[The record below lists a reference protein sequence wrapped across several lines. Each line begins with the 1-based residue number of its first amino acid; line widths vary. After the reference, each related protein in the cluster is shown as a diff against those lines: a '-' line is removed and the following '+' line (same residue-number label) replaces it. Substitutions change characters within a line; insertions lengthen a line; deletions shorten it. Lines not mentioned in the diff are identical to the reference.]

1 MARKTTRRT
10 GSKSRTNSRT
20 KSRRTARKTSRAS
33 DLTSL
38 AYKMGQVQRGLQN
51 PDSKISSA
59 YDRGKTKPARR
70 KKQSLF

>member
-1 MARKTTRRT
+1 MARKSSRRT
-10 GSKSRTNSRT
+10 GAKARTNRSGKSRTI
-20 KSRRTARKTSRAS
+20 RKTSTS
-33 DLTSL
+33 SELTSL

-59 YDRGKTKPARR
+59 YDRGATKPEKR

>member
-1 MARKTTRRT
+1 MARKSSRRT
-10 GSKSRTNSRT
+10 GVKTRTNRSGKSRTT
-20 KSRRTARKTSRAS
+20 RKTSTS
-33 DLTSL
+33 SELTSL

-59 YDRGKTKPARR
+59 YDRGKTKPEKR

>member
-1 MARKTTRRT
+1 MARKSSRRT
-10 GSKSRTNSRT
+10 GAKTRTNRSGKNRT
-20 KSRRTARKTSRAS
+20 TRKTSTS
-33 DLTSL
+33 SELTSL

-59 YDRGKTKPARR
+59 YDRGKTKPEKR

>member
-1 MARKTTRRT
+1 MARKSSRRIGVKTRTNRI
-10 GSKSRTNSRT
+10 GKSRTT
-20 KSRRTARKTSRAS
+20 RKTSTS
-33 DLTSL
+33 SELTSL

-59 YDRGKTKPARR
+59 YDRGKTKPEKR